1 MLLDKVC
8 PKVSVLPLAGLL
20 FLNSIPAGPASAQTP
35 RKTAW
40 DGAYTEAQATRG
52 ANSYT
57 ANCLGCH
64 ALAADGKAPLVGDAF
79 WRSFAQKSVGD
90 MLDFVSKYMP
100 NSNPGTLNEAT
111 YNDIV
116 AFVLKS
122 NGFPAG
128 TTEVSRASSGG
139 FEIIQKDGGK
149 GLPNGALAHVVGC
162 LTKSGSEWV
171 LTKAT
176 VPERAETST
185 PAADATRPLGTR
197 TMALKYLLTRVDAMS
212 GARVSVNGLLIGLD
226 GVNGLN
232 VTTLNKD
239 ADKCQ

>member
-20 FLNSIPAGPASAQTP
+20 FLNSIPAVPARAQTTK
-35 RKTAW
+35 KTVW
-40 DGAYTEAQATRG
+40 DGAYTEVQATRG

-57 ANCLGCH
+57 ASCLGCH
-64 ALAADGKAPLVGDAF
+64 ALAPAGRAPLVGDAF

-90 MLDFVSKYMP
+90 MLDFISKYMP
-100 NSNPGTLNEAT
+100 NGNPGTLNEAT
-111 YNDIV
+111 YDDIV

-139 FEIIQKDGGK
+139 FEIIQRDGGK
-149 GLPNGALAHVVGC
+149 GLPNGALVHVVGC
-162 LTKSGSEWV
+162 LAKSGSDWV

-176 VPERAETST
+176 APERAETST
-185 PAADATRPLGTR
+185 PAGDANRALGTR
-197 TMALKYLLTRVDAMS
+197 TIALKYLLTRVDALS
-212 GARVSVNGLLIGLD
+212 GARVSVNGLLIGAD
-226 GVNGLN
+226 GVDGLN
-232 VTTLNKD
+232 VTTLNKA